1 MSNAYPH
8 AGAATGFP
16 NTIKEGVPWSADIE
30 PMGPN
35 PVGMDTYRRRV
46 SQDGPVTM
54 ADDAS
59 PLLSHDEGTDLYAG
73 LPDIA
78 VPKHH
83 TE

>member
-1 MSNAYPH
+1 MSD
-8 AGAATGFP
+8 GFP

-30 PMGPN
+30 PMGPH
-35 PVGMDTYRRRV
+35 PQGMDTYYYGHRRV

-59 PLLSHDEGTDLYAG
+59 PLISQDEGTDLYAG

-78 VPKHH
+78 VPKHRVP
-83 TE
+83 

>member
-1 MSNAYPH
+1 M
-8 AGAATGFP
+8 ATSGFP
-16 NTIKEGVPWSADIE
+16 NSIRTGVPWSADIS
-30 PMGPN
+30 PMGPD

-59 PLLSHDEGTDLYAG
+59 PLISQNDGTDLYAG

-78 VPKHH
+78 VPKRR